1 MLRSRLK
8 GVINMC
14 LICVEFNKN
23 KLRLEEAWRNLHEMT
38 NEIGEEHTWEV
49 IDMLWEEEKRREKE
63 KEKV

>member
-1 MLRSRLK
+1 
-8 GVINMC
+8 MC

-49 IDMLWEEEKRREKE
+49 IDMLWSEEKKNTRREGKSINV
-63 KEKV
+63 KRK